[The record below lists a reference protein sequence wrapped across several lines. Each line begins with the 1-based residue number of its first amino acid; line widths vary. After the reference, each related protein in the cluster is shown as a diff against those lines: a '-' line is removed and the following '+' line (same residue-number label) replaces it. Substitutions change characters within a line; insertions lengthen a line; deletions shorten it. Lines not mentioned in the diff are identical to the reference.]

1 MGLSLLRMPL
11 RLARGA
17 VLFALALPFGA
28 LGALPAQLADGEPLP
43 SLAPVLEA
51 VTPAVVNIATETDV
65 TVTNPLLR
73 DPFFRRFFDV
83 PAQRQRKAR
92 SAGSGVI
99 IDAAGG
105 LVLTNHHV
113 VGQADRITVTLASGA
128 QLPARRLGA
137 DPQVD
142 LALLQLDPEALKA
155 LPPLKALAF
164 GDSRALRVGDFVVAI
179 GNPFGIGQ
187 TVTSGIVSA
196 LGRSGL
202 GIEGY
207 EDFIQTDASI
217 NPGNSGGALIDLAG
231 RLIGINTAIFAP
243 NGGNVGI
250 GFAIPAAMAE
260 RIAQALA
267 DEGQVRRADLGLAVQ
282 PLDRKLAE
290 AFSVAPD
297 AGALLRQV
305 RPGGAADRAGLAVGD
320 VLLELGG
327 RPIRQ
332 DGDLRAQAAVTLLG
346 DEVLFKA
353 LKNGA
358 PFSGVLRFDA
368 EDRLRLPGAEL
379 ARGLAGAELQSTEEG
394 ATPAGVDLLTVV
406 PGSAAWRLGLR
417 AGDRIVAVD
426 GVRVLTIPALVERLG
441 RGGSRI
447 GVRIHRDGR
456 DYALSIPR

>member
-1 MGLSLLRMPL
+1 MGLSVLRTRWRRAL
-11 RLARGA
+11 GG
-17 VLFALALPFGA
+17 VLLALTLPLAA

-99 IDAAGG
+99 IDGPRG

-113 VGQADRITVTLASGA
+113 VGQADRIAVTLASGA

-243 NGGNVGI
+243 
-250 GFAIPAAMAE
+250 
-260 RIAQALA
+260 
-267 DEGQVRRADLGLAVQ
+267 RRQRGHWLRDPRGHGRAHRPG
-282 PLDRKLAE
+282 PGRRW
-290 AFSVAPD
+290 
-297 AGALLRQV
+297 AGAPGRS
-305 RPGGAADRAGLAVGD
+305 RPGGAA
-320 VLLELGG
+320 
-327 RPIRQ
+327 
-332 DGDLRAQAAVTLLG
+332 
-346 DEVLFKA
+346 
-353 LKNGA
+353 
-358 PFSGVLRFDA
+358 
-368 EDRLRLPGAEL
+368 
-379 ARGLAGAELQSTEEG
+379 
-394 ATPAGVDLLTVV
+394 
-406 PGSAAWRLGLR
+406 
-417 AGDRIVAVD
+417 
-426 GVRVLTIPALVERLG
+426 
-441 RGGSRI
+441 SR
-447 GVRIHRDGR
+447 
-456 DYALSIPR
+456 

>member
-1 MGLSLLRMPL
+1 MGLSVLRTR
-11 RLARGA
+11 RLALGGA
-17 VLFALALPFGA
+17 LLALILPFGA
-28 LGALPAQLADGEPLP
+28 RGALPAQLAKGEPLP

-99 IDAAGG
+99 IDGPRG

-113 VGQADRITVTLASGA
+113 VGQADRIAVTLASGA

-217 NPGNSGGALIDLAG
+217 NPGNSGGALVDLAG

-267 DEGQVRRADLGLAVQ
+267 DDGQVRRADLGLAVQ
-282 PLDRKLAE
+282 PLDSKLAE
-290 AFSVAPD
+290 AFAVAAD
-297 AGALLRQV
+297 AGALLRKV
-305 RPGGAADRAGLAVGD
+305 RPGSAADRAGLAVGD

-346 DEVLFKA
+346 DEVSFKA
-353 LKNGA
+353 LKDGA
-358 PFSGVLRFDA
+358 PFAGVLRFNA
-368 EDRLRLPGAEL
+368 EDRLRLLGAEL

-394 ATPAGVDLLTVV
+394 ASPAGVDLLTVV

-417 AGDRIVAVD
+417 VGDRIVAVD

-441 RGGSRI
+441 RSGSRV
-447 GVRIHRDGR
+447 GLRIHREGR

>member
-1 MGLSLLRMPL
+1 MGLSVLRTRWRRAL
-11 RLARGA
+11 GG
-17 VLFALALPFGA
+17 VLLALTLPLAA

-99 IDAAGG
+99 IDGPRG

-113 VGQADRITVTLASGA
+113 VGQADRIAVTLASGA

-282 PLDRKLAE
+282 PLDSKLAE
-290 AFSVAPD
+290 AFSVAAD

-305 RPGGAADRAGLAVGD
+305 RPGSAADRAGLAVGD

-346 DEVLFKA
+346 DEVPFKA
-353 LKNGA
+353 LKDGA
-358 PFSGVLRFDA
+358 PFAGVLRFNA

-417 AGDRIVAVD
+417 VGDRIVAVD

-441 RGGSRI
+441 RSGSRV
-447 GVRIHRDGR
+447 GLRIHREGR